1 MHLVLVVWIAPH
13 IRQMP
18 DVCICVSVC
27 LCIRALKSNIRTNLP
42 LILYMCMSI
51 SLICCMYDVWCMLYA
66 IHHSMSDVL
75 MNDRYFDS
83 LSLSQFIQLSRSPS
97 RSWSLFIYYH
107 QSLYIRV
114 SSFEWSLFPLIMSTF
129 FGGICMYVL
138 VDIGQHGS
146 HVCKQNKDHTQFTV
160 EFRHF
165 IE

>member
-18 DVCICVSVC
+18 DVRLCVSVC

-83 LSLSQFIQLSRSPS
+83 LSLSIYSVKPISVQELIVVYLLSSES
-97 RSWSLFIYYH
+97 IH
-107 QSLYIRV
+107 QSLIIWV
-114 SSFEWSLFPLIMSTF
+114 KFISSHYEYF
-129 FGGICMYVL
+129 FWWYLYVCTCGHWTTWVTCL
-138 VDIGQHGS
+138 QA
-146 HVCKQNKDHTQFTV
+146 K
-160 EFRHF
+160 
-165 IE
+165 